1 MKLGSLERQVAT
13 QVKSRLESEQLDGGM
28 KTEEM
33 KPQISQRNA
42 DVFLQFPICA
52 HLRHLWFKNFPGMET
67 DNSLMGIQ
75 EGIGL

>member
-1 MKLGSLERQVAT
+1 
-13 QVKSRLESEQLDGGM
+13 M

-52 HLRHLWFKNFPGMET
+52 RHQWFNSLPTVKT
-67 DNSLMGIQ
+67 DNGLMRIQ

>member
-1 MKLGSLERQVAT
+1 
-13 QVKSRLESEQLDGGM
+13 M

-42 DVFLQFPICA
+42 DVFLQFPLCA

-67 DNSLMGIQ
+67 DNGLMVIQ

>member
-1 MKLGSLERQVAT
+1 
-13 QVKSRLESEQLDGGM
+13 M

-42 DVFLQFPICA
+42 DVFLQFSICA